1 MKTNALKISCQGFLF
16 ISGFIF
22 LTNTFAHGDMDW
34 NDFIIDNKNDLVIV
48 NIKHVKKVI
57 SDVVLARRAVPRWP
71 DQELVLL
78 EKTLADLQEELD
90 DLLGHFKEDGINI
103 RNNKELHEHPR
114 AGRSVSA
121 NMAIEA
127 TMALV
132 EHINSLENSQAF
144 ESELH
149 EDGIGA
155 YMFDLMDSYL
165 EQMSLYGDLL
175 KSTQAHEHNR

>member
-1 MKTNALKISCQGFLF
+1 MKTNVFKMSCQGLIL
-16 ISGFIF
+16 ISGLIF
-22 LTNTFAHGDMDW
+22 LTNAFAHGDMDW
-34 NDFIIDNKNDLVIV
+34 NDFTIDNKNDLVVV
-48 NIKHVKKVI
+48 NIQHVKKVI
-57 SDVVLARRAVPRWP
+57 SNVVLARRAVTRWP
-71 DQELVLL
+71 DHELVLL

-103 RNNKELHEHPR
+103 RYNMELHEHPR

-121 NMAIEA
+121 NMAVETA
-127 TMALV
+127 MALV
-132 EHINSLENSQAF
+132 EHINSLENPQVF

-165 EQMSLYGDLL
+165 EQMSLYADLL
-175 KSTQAHEHNR
+175 KSSQTHEHNK

>member
-1 MKTNALKISCQGFLF
+1 MNLSCL
-16 ISGFIF
+16 
-22 LTNTFAHGDMDW
+22 
-34 NDFIIDNKNDLVIV
+34 
-48 NIKHVKKVI
+48 
-57 SDVVLARRAVPRWP
+57 R
-71 DQELVLL
+71 
-78 EKTLADLQEELD
+78 KTLADLQEELD

-103 RNNKELHEHPR
+103 RNKIELHKHPR

-121 NMAIEA
+121 NMAIET

-132 EHINSLENSQAF
+132 EHINSLENPQAF

-165 EQMSLYGDLL
+165 EQMSLYGTLL
-175 KSTQAHEHNR
+175 KSTQAHEHNE